1 MQVKKEVVKLPLS
14 VDERWDLIEKITK
27 QTVEFG
33 AYKHTLKDAIAEL
46 TVKPLT
52 GIPVAIAVLYG
63 FWSFFCDFAGT
74 LFTDGFMVK
83 IFDEHWLPWLQSVF
97 PGGLGNP
104 VYALMVDAGH
114 LENGVLVPSDN
125 CFEAFGVL
133 TSGLFVPF
141 GVVLWAVLA
150 FYLMFAFLED
160 IGYLPRLAV
169 LVDTVLHKIGLH
181 GYAIVPT
188 FLSLGCNVPGVTA
201 TRVLETR
208 KQRFLMIT
216 LLGIFIPCGAQIGI
230 MQDLVPELMGW
241 IFLTLAIG
249 YLGFGYILNKIVP
262 GESPEIIMDVPP
274 YRMPTLRNIARK
286 LWIRTSRF
294 LLVAVPF
301 VLLGCLIVGL
311 MYLTGAMD
319 WLASVLGPLLMVW
332 FGVPKETVAP
342 LIAGFLRKDLAVG
355 VLGGLMEQ
363 GIMTHF
369 QVFTSVVLLCIYF
382 PCLATFALMLKEEN
396 WKEFLGS
403 LASLVVVVFV
413 YGGLIHL
420 VGLML
425 GVA

>member
-1 MQVKKEVVKLPLS
+1 
-14 VDERWDLIEKITK
+14 VDERWDLIDKISK

-33 AYKHTLKDAIAEL
+33 ARKHTLKDAIAEL

-52 GIPVAIAVLYG
+52 GIPVAIAVIYG
-63 FWSFFCDFAGT
+63 FWSFFVDFAGT
-74 LFTDGFMVK
+74 LFTDGFMVRL
-83 IFDEHWLPWLQSVF
+83 FDEHWLPWLQSVF
-97 PGGLGNP
+97 PGKGTWLYFIFVGDP
-104 VYALMVDAGH
+104 AA
-114 LENGVLVPSDN
+114 DN
-125 CFEAFGVL
+125 CLEAFGVL
-133 TSGLFVPF
+133 TSGLFVVF

-150 FYLMFAFLED
+150 FYLMFTILED
-160 IGYLPRLAV
+160 VGYLPRLAV

-188 FLSLGCNVPGVTA
+188 FLSLGCNVPGITA
-201 TRVLETR
+201 TRPLETR
-208 KQRFLMIT
+208 KQRFMMMT
-216 LLGIFIPCGAQIGI
+216 LSAIFVPCGAQIGI

-249 YLGFGYILNKIVP
+249 YLGFGFILNKIVP
-262 GESPEIIMDVPP
+262 GKSPEIIMDVPP
-274 YRMPTLRNIARK
+274 YQMPTLRNVGRK

-301 VLLGCLIVGL
+301 VLLGSILVGL

-319 WLASVLGPLLMVW
+319 WLAAVLGPLLMGW
-332 FGVPKETVAP
+332 FGVPSETVAP

-355 VLGGLMEQ
+355 ILGGLMEQ
-363 GIMTHF
+363 GIMTTF
-369 QVFTSVVLLCIYF
+369 QVFTSVILLCIYF

-403 LASLVVVVFV
+403 IASLIAMVFV

-420 VGLML
+420 VGIML

>member
-1 MQVKKEVVKLPLS
+1 VVKVPLS
-14 VDERWDLIEKITK
+14 VDERWDLIDKISK
-27 QTVEFG
+27 QTVTFG

-52 GIPVAIAVLYG
+52 GIPVAIAVIYG

-74 LFTDGFMVK
+74 LFTDGFMVRL
-83 IFDEHWLPWLQSVF
+83 FDEHWLPWLQSVF

-104 VYALMVDAGH
+104 LYALMVDAGH
-114 LENGVLVPSDN
+114 IENGVLEASDT
-125 CFEAFGVL
+125 CFESFGVL

-141 GVVLWAVLA
+141 GVVLWAVVA
-150 FYLMFAFLED
+150 CYLMFALLED
-160 IGYLPRLAV
+160 VGYLPRLAV
-169 LVDTVLHKIGLH
+169 LVDTILHKIGLH

-201 TRVLETR
+201 VRPLETR
-208 KQRFLMIT
+208 KQRFMMIT
-216 LLGIFIPCGAQIGI
+216 LLSVFIPCGAQIGI
-230 MQDLVPELMGW
+230 MQDLVPELIGW

-249 YLGFGYILNKIVP
+249 YLGFGFILNKIVP
-262 GESPEIIMDVPP
+262 GKSPEIMMDVPP
-274 YRMPTLRNIARK
+274 YQMPMLRNIASK

-301 VLLGCLIVGL
+301 VMLGCLIVGL

-319 WLASVLGPLLMVW
+319 WLAAVFGPLLMGW
-332 FGVPKETVAP
+332 FGVPEETVAP

-355 VLGGLMEQ
+355 MIGGLMEQ
-363 GIMTHF
+363 GVMTTF

-382 PCLATFALMLKEEN
+382 PCLATFVMMLKEEN
-396 WKEFLGS
+396 GKEFLGS
-403 LASLVVVVFV
+403 IASLVAMVFV

-420 VGLML
+420 VGILL

>member
-1 MQVKKEVVKLPLS
+1 VVKVPLS
-14 VDERWDLIEKITK
+14 VDERWNLIEKISK

-33 AYKHTLKDAIAEL
+33 ARKHTLKDAIAEL

-52 GIPVAIAVLYG
+52 GIPVAIAVIYG
-63 FWSFFCDFAGT
+63 FWAFFCEFAGT
-74 LFTDGFMVK
+74 LFTDGFMVRL
-83 IFDEHWLPWLQSVF
+83 FDEHWLPWLQSVF

-104 VYALMVDAGH
+104 FYALMVDAGH
-114 LENGVLVPSDN
+114 LEGGVLVASDN
-125 CFEAFGVL
+125 CFEAFGML
-133 TSGLFVPF
+133 TSGLFIVF
-141 GVVLWAVLA
+141 GVVLWAILA
-150 FYLMFAFLED
+150 FYLVFAILED

-201 TRVLETR
+201 TRPLETR
-208 KQRFLMIT
+208 KQRFMMMT
-216 LLGIFIPCGAQIGI
+216 LLAIFVPCGAQIGI
-230 MQDLVPELMGW
+230 MQDLVPEMMGW

-249 YLGFGYILNKIVP
+249 YLGFGFILNKIVP
-262 GESPEIIMDVPP
+262 GKSPEIIMDVPP
-274 YRMPTLRNIARK
+274 YQMPTLKNIMSK
-286 LWIRTSRF
+286 LWIRTSGF

-319 WLASVLGPLLMVW
+319 WLAAVFGPLLMVW
-332 FGVPKETVAP
+332 FGVPSETVAP

-355 VLGGLMEQ
+355 MLGGLMAQ
-363 GIMTHF
+363 GIMTPF
-369 QVFTSVVLLCIYF
+369 QVFTSVILLCIYF
-382 PCLATFALMLKEEN
+382 PCLATFALMIKEEN
-396 WKEFLGS
+396 WKELLGS
-403 LASLVVVVFV
+403 LASLVAMVFV

-420 VGLML
+420 VGIIL

>member
-1 MQVKKEVVKLPLS
+1 MPLS
-14 VDERWDLIEKITK
+14 VDERWDLIDKISK
-27 QTVEFG
+27 QTVTFG

-52 GIPVAIAVLYG
+52 GIPVAIAVIYG
-63 FWSFFCDFAGT
+63 FWSFFGDFAGT
-74 LFTDGFMVK
+74 LFTDGFMVRL
-83 IFDEHWLPWLQSVF
+83 FDEHWLPWLQAVF
-97 PGGLGNP
+97 PGGLGDP
-104 VYALMVDAGH
+104 LYALMVDAGH
-114 LENGVLVPSDN
+114 IENGVLVASDT
-125 CFEAFGVL
+125 CFESFGVL

-150 FYLMFAFLED
+150 FYLIFAILED
-160 IGYLPRLAV
+160 VGYLPRLAV
-169 LVDTVLHKIGLH
+169 LVDTILHKIGLH

-201 TRVLETR
+201 VRPLETR
-208 KQRFLMIT
+208 KQRFMMIT
-216 LLGIFIPCGAQIGI
+216 LLAVFIPCGAQIGI
-230 MQDLVPELMGW
+230 MQALVPELMGW

-249 YLGFGYILNKIVP
+249 YLGFGFILNKIVP
-262 GESPEIIMDVPP
+262 GKSPEIIMDVPP
-274 YRMPTLRNIARK
+274 YQMPMWRNIASK

-319 WLASVLGPLLMVW
+319 WLAAVFGPLLMGW
-332 FGVPKETVAP
+332 FGVPEETVAP

-355 VLGGLMEQ
+355 MIGGLMER
-363 GIMTHF
+363 GLMTTF

-382 PCLATFALMLKEEN
+382 PCLATFVMMIKEEN
-396 WKEFLGS
+396 WKEVLGS
-403 LASLVVVVFV
+403 LASLVAMVFV

-420 VGLML
+420 VGIML

>member
-1 MQVKKEVVKLPLS
+1 MPLS
-14 VDERWDLIEKITK
+14 VDERWDLIDKISK

-33 AYKHTLKDAIAEL
+33 ARKHTLKDAIAEL

-52 GIPVAIAVLYG
+52 GIPVAIAVIYG
-63 FWSFFCDFAGT
+63 FWSFFVDFAGT
-74 LFTDGFMVK
+74 LFTDGFMVRL
-83 IFDEHWLPWLQSVF
+83 FDEHWLPWLQSVF
-97 PGGLGNP
+97 PGKGTWLYFIFVGDP
-104 VYALMVDAGH
+104 AA
-114 LENGVLVPSDN
+114 DN
-125 CFEAFGVL
+125 CLEAFGVL
-133 TSGLFVPF
+133 TSGLFVVF

-150 FYLMFAFLED
+150 FYLMFTILED
-160 IGYLPRLAV
+160 VGYLPRLAV

-188 FLSLGCNVPGVTA
+188 FLSLGCNVPGITA
-201 TRVLETR
+201 TRPLETR
-208 KQRFLMIT
+208 KQRFMMMT
-216 LLGIFIPCGAQIGI
+216 LSAIFVPCGAQIGI

-249 YLGFGYILNKIVP
+249 YLGFGFILNKIVP
-262 GESPEIIMDVPP
+262 GKSPEIIMDVPP
-274 YRMPTLRNIARK
+274 YQMPTLRNVGRK

-301 VLLGCLIVGL
+301 VLLGSILVGL

-319 WLASVLGPLLMVW
+319 WLAAVLGPLLMGW
-332 FGVPKETVAP
+332 FGVPSETVAP

-355 VLGGLMEQ
+355 ILGGLMEQ
-363 GIMTHF
+363 GIMTTF
-369 QVFTSVVLLCIYF
+369 QVFTSVILLCIYF

-403 LASLVVVVFV
+403 IASLIAMVFV

-420 VGLML
+420 VGIML